1 MIDFSRELSRITN
14 TNTLLRVLRS
24 DIQKYVEETGAD
36 DHEAFGA
43 VDQAMD
49 FLNIASDRIKLM
61 EKDYRDALV
70 AEALKE
76 REEAENSEEEA
87 SEPAEGESQEE

>member
-1 MIDFSRELSRITN
+1 
-14 TNTLLRVLRS
+14 
-24 DIQKYVEETGAD
+24 
-36 DHEAFGA
+36 
-43 VDQAMD
+43 MD

-87 SEPAEGESQEE
+87 SEPAEGESQEGLSEG